1 MTTWDTDT
9 PLAPKDPPHWF
20 VAALAWLLIALFTTA
35 LLASIF
41 VHVPETV
48 RSRFVLL
55 PENGAESIQSPR
67 HGVVAQVLAKQ
78 GQSVHKG
85 DLLFLLRVDEVREW
99 KLESDTRREELRALQ
114 ERLGKEE
121 EAYQSAVRLKDS
133 EIDQAD
139 REVAFRAAHLKIMQ
153 DLVVRVEKL
162 AASGLMSDI
171 ELASHRLAR
180 AQSEKDL
187 EIAQKTLAQR
197 RIERQRLDMDRARL
211 RNEEHT
217 KAEDLRMRL
226 AALQQPLSA
235 SANGMLEIRAPYDG
249 VCVNVTHEDAGR
261 VVAAGDALCQ
271 LTPNATRL
279 QARLDVPETGVSR
292 IARSQHVRLLFD
304 AFPYQRFGGVN
315 GAIDWVSPAAVQRQ
329 QGSDFVALASL
340 ERQSVIAGPNSYPL
354 RPGMKGEARVTVGRR
369 SLIEFAFEPLRR
381 IRENLK
387 P

>member
-20 VAALAWLLIALFTTA
+20 VIALAWLLIALFATA
-35 LLASIF
+35 LLAAIF

-48 RSRFVLL
+48 RSRFVLM
-55 PENGAESIQSPR
+55 PENGAEPIQSPR
-67 HGVVAQVLAKQ
+67 HGVVAQVFVKQ

-85 DLLFLLRVDEVREW
+85 DPLFLIRVDEVREW

-114 ERLGKEE
+114 ERLGKEA
-121 EAYQSAVRLKDS
+121 EAYESALRIKDS
-133 EIDQAD
+133 EISQAD
-139 REVAFRAAHLKIMQ
+139 REVTFRAEHLKIMQ

-162 AASGLMSDI
+162 AANGLMSDI
-171 ELASHRLAR
+171 ELASHRLSR

-197 RIERQRLDMDRARL
+197 RMERQRLEMDRGRQ
-211 RNEEHT
+211 RNEENS
-217 KAEDLRMRL
+217 KAADLRMRVG
-226 AALQQPLSA
+226 ALQQPLSG
-235 SANGMLEIRAPYDG
+235 SANGMLEIRAPFDG
-249 VCVNVTHEDAGR
+249 VCINVAEETAGR
-261 VVAAGDALCQ
+261 VIAAGDALCQ
-271 LTPNATRL
+271 LTPDATRL

-292 IARSQHVRLLFD
+292 VARNQHVRLLFD

-315 GAIDWVSPAAVQRQ
+315 GAIDWVSPAAVLRQ

-340 ERQSVIAGPNSYPL
+340 DRQVVIAGPNAYPL

-381 IRENLK
+381 IRENLH

>member
-1 MTTWDTDT
+1 MTTWEADA
-9 PLAPKDPPHWF
+9 PIAPKDPPHWF
-20 VAALAWLLIALFTTA
+20 VVALAWLLIALFATA
-35 LLASIF
+35 LLVAIF

-48 RSRFVLL
+48 RSRFVLM
-55 PENGAESIQSPR
+55 PENGVESIQSPR
-67 HGVVAQVLAKQ
+67 RGVVAQVSAKQ

-121 EAYQSAVRLKDS
+121 EAYGSALRIKDS
-133 EIDQAD
+133 EISQAD
-139 REVAFRAAHLKIMQ
+139 REVTFREAHLRIMQ

-162 AASGLMSDI
+162 AASGLMSEI
-171 ELASHRLAR
+171 ELASHRLSR
-180 AQSEKDL
+180 AQSAKDL

-197 RIERQRLDMDRARL
+197 RMERQRLEMDRARQ
-211 RNEEHT
+211 RNEENS

-235 SANGMLEIRAPYDG
+235 SANGLLEVRAPYDG
-249 VCVNVTHEDAGR
+249 VCVNVAEETAGR

-271 LTPNATRL
+271 LTPNTTRL
-279 QARLDVPETGVSR
+279 EARLDVPETGVSR
-292 IARSQHVRLLFD
+292 VARNQRVRLFFD

-315 GAIDWVSPAAVQRQ
+315 GAIDWVSPAAVLRQ
-329 QGSDFVALASL
+329 QRSDFVALASL
-340 ERQSVIAGPNSYPL
+340 DRQEVVAGRNSYPL